1 MMKKTDLILIAAVLA
16 VSAILYAVFYESPSN
31 GSRVRIYVDGELV
44 RTEAMTDT
52 GSQVVIDNAHGSN
65 IIEIGPGSVEVIWS
79 DCASQ
84 VCVRTGKIS
93 RPGEVIV
100 CLPHHLLITIEGV
113 RNPEDI
119 DAIAW

>member
-1 MMKKTDLILIAAVLA
+1 MKKTDLILIAAVLA
-16 VSAILYAVFYESPSN
+16 LSAILYAFFYQSPSKDT
-31 GSRVRIYVDGELV
+31 RVIIYVDGEPV
-44 RTEAMTDT
+44 KSEIMPET
-52 GSQVVIDNAHGSN
+52 GSQITFDNSHGCN
-65 IIEIGPGSVEVIWS
+65 IIEIGAGTVEVIWS

-100 CLPHHLLITIEGV
+100 CLPHHLLITIVGE
-113 RNPEDI
+113 RTPEDI

>member
-1 MMKKTDLILIAAVLA
+1 MKKADLILIAAVL
-16 VSAILYAVFYESPSN
+16 VISAILYAFFYQSPSN
-31 GSRVRIYVDGELV
+31 DTRVIIYVDGEPV
-44 RTEAMTDT
+44 KSEKIPEIVD
-52 GSQVVIDNAHGSN
+52 QVTFENSFGCN
-65 IIEIGPGSVEVIWS
+65 IIEIGAGTVEVIWS

-100 CLPHHLLITIEGV
+100 CLPHHLLITIVGE